1 MTIWCSVFVFGV
13 CVGAAEL
20 MSRHSDHRLR
30 AISTVPSLGYLFLNG
45 MLSVFALLVID
56 YARPEWLG
64 FKTAADGTVKTPET
78 LWIVLTAGFGAATFF
93 RSSIF
98 KLKTPD
104 GDMSIGPAIIIDV
117 FLNVID
123 ESVDRIIGQQRLI
136 EVSGLMM
143 DVDFEKAAKNLP
155 TFSFAAL
162 RRLPPDAQQQFAF
175 QLKQLIDSA
184 DLDPKVRA
192 VSLGLS
198 IMNLTGKP
206 ILTQAV
212 KQLGNAIK

>member
-1 MTIWCSVFVFGV
+1 MNLALVFLFG
-13 CVGAAEL
+13 CLVGAAEL
-20 MSRHSDHRLR
+20 ISRHSDHRLR
-30 AISTVPSLGYLFLNG
+30 AISTVPSLAYLLLNG
-45 MLSVFALLVID
+45 LMSVFALLVIN
-56 YARPEWLG
+56 YVRPEWLG
-64 FKTAADGTVKTPET
+64 YKTDASGIVQSPESIW
-78 LWIVLTAGFGAATFF
+78 LILAAGFSGATFF
-93 RSSIF
+93 RSSVF

-136 EVSGLMM
+136 EVSAIM
-143 DVDFEKAAKNLP
+143 DGVNFDKAAKNLP

-162 RRLPPDAQQQFAF
+162 RRLSPDAQQQFAF
-175 QLKQLIDSA
+175 QLKQLA
-184 DLDPKVRA
+184 DRTELDPKVRSI
-192 VSLGLS
+192 SLGLS

-212 KQLGNAIK
+212 TQLGDTIK